1 MIPRFVPFGTTAPA
15 EALAV
20 DGAVAGARAVYSHWQ
35 GDHTTPAALAAD
47 TSTGMLVRAAS
58 DEARWLQ
65 QFPVVCNNH
74 IDADGLLS
82 VLGACRPALAR
93 AHAKLLIAA
102 ATAGDF
108 TTWTGEGGYRL
119 LLRLHQLIRGAQAS
133 GAGWEQRL
141 LETVVADGEAL
152 VTSDDLPG
160 KDERDLACRQ
170 ALAAIERLR
179 HTPPKIHG
187 RVAVVRWQR
196 QLGHASDT
204 FLGVY
209 APDDL
214 PLIALSTAIAP
225 QLFQLLLEDTGAGLI
240 VDFSAPRHSWAKT
253 VDLPSVPWPDLGG
266 LAAELRAEEPEVA
279 WTARP
284 GAEKIGFT
292 CLLASQNPSQF
303 AADRLIAA
311 CADALT

>member
-1 MIPRFVPFGTTAPA
+1 MIPRFVPFGTTAPT

-20 DGAVAGARAVYSHWQ
+20 DGAVAGARAIYSHWQ

-47 TSTGMLVRAAS
+47 TSTAMLVQAAS

-65 QFPVVCNNH
+65 PFPVVCNNH

-93 AHAKLLIAA
+93 SHAEILIAA
-102 ATAGDF
+102 ATASDF
-108 TTWTGEGGYRL
+108 TIWTGEAGYRL
-119 LLRLHQLIRGAQAS
+119 MLRLHQLIRSAQTG

-141 LETVVADGEAL
+141 LETMVADGEAL
-152 VTSDDLPG
+152 VNRDDLPG

-170 ALAAIERLR
+170 AVAAIERLR
-179 HTPPKIHG
+179 HTPPEIHG
-187 RVAVVRWQR
+187 RIAVVRWQR

-209 APDDL
+209 APDDQ

-253 VDLPSVPWPDLGG
+253 VDLPSVSWPELGG
-266 LAAELRAEEPEVA
+266 LAAKLRTEEPDVA

-292 CLLASQNPSQF
+292 CLLASQGPSQL
-303 AADRLIAA
+303 APDRIIAA